1 MLDKRIEDNFVA
13 ILEEELIPAMGCTE
27 PIALAYAS
35 AKARQVLGSA
45 PEKITAECSGNMI
58 KNVRCVSIPNS
69 DGMIGIEAACALGAL
84 AGDADRC
91 MEVLEAVDDEGREKA
106 RQFVDA
112 KSCRVEFLDSEIPLH
127 FIIRMMAGTDNV
139 MVEVRHSHTN
149 IVKIEKNGTVLLKK
163 IGMEQEKGQLA
174 DRSDLTIDNIKKFA
188 DSVDL
193 GRIRHLFDRQIQYN
207 MDIAYEGMS
216 GNYGLGLGRMIRE
229 TYAESVVTR
238 MKAYACA
245 ASEARM
251 GGCDMPVIIN
261 SGSGNQGIASSV
273 PVIVYARENNI
284 SSQRL
289 YRALAFSSLITTYQK
304 EFIGKLSAFCGA
316 VSASCASAAAIT
328 YLAGGTTRQI
338 KDTIDN
344 TLANIPGIICDGAK
358 ISCAA
363 KIASSL
369 DAAMMGHYLS
379 MQGKAYEAYTGI
391 LKEDAE
397 ETISCV
403 GYIGKVGMHQTDKEI
418 IKMMLSEEPNAE
430 AAETS
435 ASEASEAYAYVD
447 GSYNVNT
454 KVYGY
459 GGFLMHEGG
468 KEILMGNGSDEEMAL
483 MRNVAGEISG
493 SIAAVKKAIE
503 LGIKELTIYYDYAG
517 IEHWALGTW
526 KRNKTGTKAYY
537 EYMQSVKDKIAL
549 KFVKVTGHSGIEG
562 NEEAD
567 SLAKQAVGIK

>member
-1 MLDKRIEDNFVA
+1 MDKYINDNFIK

-35 AKARQVLGSA
+35 ARCREILGCM
-45 PEKITAECSGNMI
+45 PEKINAYCSGNMI

-69 DGMIGIEAACALGAL
+69 QGMIGIEAACALGAL
-84 AGDADRC
+84 AGDASKC
-91 MEVLEAVDDEGREKA
+91 MEVLEAVDDEGRSAAE
-106 RQFVDA
+106 QFVND
-112 KSCRVEFLDSEIPLH
+112 KNCHVEYLDSEIPLH
-127 FIIRMMAGTDNV
+127 FIIEMEAGEESAS
-139 MVEVRHSHTN
+139 VEVRHSHTN
-149 IVKIEKNGTVLLKK
+149 IYSIRKNGEVLKMASETLKNDAQG
-163 IGMEQEKGQLA
+163 IFA
-174 DRSDLTIDNIKKFA
+174 DRSQLSIENIKQFA
-188 DSVDL
+188 DEVELSKV
-193 GRIRHLFDRQIQYN
+193 RHLFDRQIQYN

-216 GNYGLGLGRMIRE
+216 GNYGLGLGRVIRE

-284 SSQRL
+284 QSERL
-289 YRALAFSSLITTYQK
+289 YRALVFSSLLTTFQK

-328 YLAGGTTRQI
+328 YLAGGTIKQI

-369 DAAMMGHYLS
+369 DAAMMGHYLA
-379 MQGKAYEAYTGI
+379 MKGKAYEAYTGI
-391 LKEDAE
+391 LKEEAG

-418 IKMMLSEEPNAE
+418 IKMMLEE
-430 AAETS
+430 
-435 ASEASEAYAYVD
+435 
-447 GSYNVNT
+447 
-454 KVYGY
+454 
-459 GGFLMHEGG
+459 
-468 KEILMGNGSDEEMAL
+468 
-483 MRNVAGEISG
+483 
-493 SIAAVKKAIE
+493 
-503 LGIKELTIYYDYAG
+503 
-517 IEHWALGTW
+517 
-526 KRNKTGTKAYY
+526 
-537 EYMQSVKDKIAL
+537 
-549 KFVKVTGHSGIEG
+549 
-562 NEEAD
+562 
-567 SLAKQAVGIK
+567 